1 MYQDL
6 DDIVFEDRH
15 KAYGAYAFR
24 KHYDNT
30 LTKALLVGVSF
41 CLLLFLFFLF
51 LSSTKTVKKPNI
63 HEDMVQLDVTNM
75 LINFGDNTNGKGI
88 EEPKAEE
95 GSPAP
100 IIEKKEEKI
109 EEPIAEAPKVIKAV
123 VEKPIPDH
131 VVPTPTRSETKI
143 ATTKKVE
150 KAKTTSTST
159 SDKKTESKTIVKG
172 DIKKEGATGDGRG
185 NAAIGNLLKGR
196 GTNSGSQ
203 GTGTGTGNYGDPV
216 GGDSDGDSKIGID
229 RKLIGFIP
237 GTMGRGGAQP
247 KQSCEASG
255 SISISYT
262 VDKAGNVVS
271 ASRSSGI
278 SDACVSS
285 TAIQW
290 VKQYVKAEK
299 SNVSSKGTY
308 KIVF

>member
-30 LTKALLVGVSF
+30 LTKAFLIGVSI
-41 CLLLFLFFLF
+41 CTILFFF
-51 LSSTKTVKKPNI
+51 FFVSSKTLATKKTNVK
-63 HEDMVQLDVTNM
+63 EDMVELDVSNM

-100 IIEKKEEKI
+100 LIEEKI
-109 EEPIAEAPKVIKAV
+109 VKEEPPIELPKITKDVI
-123 VEKPIPDH
+123 EKPIPDN
-131 VVPTPTRSETKI
+131 VVPTPTRSETKV
-143 ATTKKVE
+143 ATAKKVE

-159 SDKKTESKTIVKG
+159 SDKKTESKTIAKG
-172 DIKKEGATGDGRG
+172 SIKKEGATGDGRG

-203 GTGTGTGNYGDPV
+203 GTGTGAGNYGDLV

-229 RKLIGFIP
+229 RKLVGFIP

-247 KQSCEASG
+247 KQNCEASG

-271 ASRSSGI
+271 ANRSSGI
-278 SDACVSS
+278 SDPCVSS

-299 SNVSSKGTY
+299 AKVSSKGTY